1 MQITLLPLFIF
12 ESLKVESV
20 YPSIF
25 PISIQSCPY
34 ISYLSLHL
42 SLLLSLYLSYL
53 PHITPISPL
62 YYLRNAHEARCI
74 RG

>member
-34 ISYLSLHL
+34 ISYLSLY
-42 SLLLSLYLSYL
+42 LSLYLSYL

>member
-42 SLLLSLYLSYL
+42 SLYLSYL